1 MMQDTDI
8 LPTIIGVI
16 GGLLMTTVGLR
27 MLINPDS
34 ITENSVMYRFMLR
47 RYFQFLDREVA
58 KTRILQRKHIRIY
71 GLLMATS
78 GVAGVVWV
86 VIGTS

>member
-71 GLLMATS
+71 GLLMTTS